1 MKATSSHNCLRLCIL
16 LCLFVL
22 HISTREVANMA
33 SPSHFGVTSRRN
45 RHQKQRDPYYRPH
58 VENQSEDESMRLMLH
73 LYRTAADPDGK
84 PKRHKLFGSNTV
96 RLLQAS
102 ATEKHFLPT
111 SSGKAILF
119 LFHSCFVTTITS
131 NVY

>member
-1 MKATSSHNCLRLCIL
+1 MKATSSHNCLRRCVL

-22 HISTREVANMA
+22 HISTREVANLA

-45 RHQKQRDPYYRPH
+45 RHQKQRDSDYRPL
-58 VENQSEDESMRLMLH
+58 VENHSEDESMRLMLH

-111 SSGKAILF
+111 SSGKACLF
-119 LFHSCFVTTITS
+119 LSHTFVATITI